1 MLWRDIH
8 SGGENEKRDHKIYK
22 TIYWIICRAL
32 GCMIILK
39 ADLGL
44 SPWDVLHQGLSKTL
58 GITIGQASIG
68 LGLMIVV
75 LDIFLGQPIGLGT
88 VLNFMSIGVFM
99 DLILYLDFLPVTD
112 SLVLK
117 VVMLLVGIFIYSYGI
132 FLYMVQGMG
141 CGPRDGFMQIL
152 TKRTKYSVGL
162 IKNVIEV
169 IAFSLG
175 WLLGGELGLG
185 TIVTALAMGII
196 LEVMF
201 KSYNVDVKELQHR
214 NIKEE
219 IKHLSKVGKA
229 K

>member
-1 MLWRDIH
+1 
-8 SGGENEKRDHKIYK
+8 
-22 TIYWIICRAL
+22 
-32 GCMIILK
+32 
-39 ADLGL
+39 
-44 SPWDVLHQGLSKTL
+44 
-58 GITIGQASIG
+58 
-68 LGLMIVV
+68 
-75 LDIFLGQPIGLGT
+75 
-88 VLNFMSIGVFM
+88 M

-219 IKHLSKVGKA
+219 IKHLSKVGKV